1 MRTSEVRQGF
11 NSRGKEKSMDV
22 GSPARWFTDGL
33 EKQAGTTVHAKVSS
47 YRARLLLPRPG
58 RRRCNKIGEKNN
70 IHQRS
75 NARKYY
81 ARSVKELSSSL
92 SLSLSPSLFR
102 SIRRFSTSHRS
113 TFTPEIH
120 PLPPRVYARAY
131 KSTGV
136 KALLLH
142 ASNENDIRANIPRRG
157 FVDVHFHFNRSA
169 RGLVSLVFKCNAGW
183 REGGG
188 RPRETVGFT
197 KRVPF
202 AAFKRVFDAFSIL
215 DLEKSSGG
223 QFSIRHI
230 RNGPLSPLPRFFI
243 AEGGIHRE
251 YPINFS
257 A

>member
-183 REGGG
+183 REGGE
-188 RPRETVGFT
+188 RE
-197 KRVPF
+197 
-202 AAFKRVFDAFSIL
+202 DAPGKQL
-215 DLEKSSGG
+215 DL
-223 QFSIRHI
+223 
-230 RNGPLSPLPRFFI
+230 RNAFLSPLLNAFSTRFPSSTWRNRAADNSPFAI
-243 AEGGIHRE
+243 FETALYPPCPDSSSQRE
-251 YPINFS
+251 ESIGS
-257 A
+257 IL

>member
-92 SLSLSPSLFR
+92 S
-102 SIRRFSTSHRS
+102 FS
-113 TFTPEIH
+113 
-120 PLPPRVYARAY
+120 LPPYFVPFVD
-131 KSTGV
+131 S
-136 KALLLH
+136 
-142 ASNENDIRANIPRRG
+142 PRRI
-157 FVDVHFHFNRSA
+157 VR
-169 RGLVSLVFKCNAGW
+169 
-183 REGGG
+183 
-188 RPRETVGFT
+188 
-197 KRVPF
+197 
-202 AAFKRVFDAFSIL
+202 
-215 DLEKSSGG
+215 
-223 QFSIRHI
+223 
-230 RNGPLSPLPRFFI
+230 LSPLRFTPSLLAFMHARINRPVLKLCCCTPRMKMIFERIFHAVDSWTCIFI
-243 AEGGIHRE
+243 SIGPRAD
-251 YPINFS
+251 
-257 A
+257 